1 MPEKYNVVAE
11 KIMKENGVVINDLYT
26 LVLPRMSEIQLP
38 SNVHF
43 TEPGYEVLGEAV
55 AQKIVECLQINKN

>member
-1 MPEKYNVVAE
+1 
-11 KIMKENGVVINDLYT
+11 MKENGVVINDLYT